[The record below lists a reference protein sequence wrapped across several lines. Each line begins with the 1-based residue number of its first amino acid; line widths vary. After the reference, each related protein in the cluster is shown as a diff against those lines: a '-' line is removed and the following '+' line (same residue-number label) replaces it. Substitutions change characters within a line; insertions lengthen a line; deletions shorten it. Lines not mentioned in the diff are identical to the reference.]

1 MDCLNT
7 RKSEEGL
14 LFKNLEGKF
23 KHDIASMCHSGN
35 VVGNWQDEMGDWLH
49 RIVVCEPA
57 ATIHE
62 LMMYQLLE

>member
-1 MDCLNT
+1 VQ
-7 RKSEEGL
+7 RIL

-23 KHDIASMCHSGN
+23 KHDIYVDVPSSNAERS
-35 VVGNWQDEMGDWLH
+35 WQDEMGDWLH

-62 LMMYQLLE
+62 LMMYQLLV